1 MHLYTCQVL
10 PSPANTSY
18 TNLNQQSDSQGISPL
33 ICCSTAT
40 KDSVT
45 ADPNPLNLIVYF
57 SWFYP
62 GYEQRHKAAAVDFS
76 VVIGS

>member
-1 MHLYTCQVL
+1 MDIQFPLIHIHNWYTCIHVRNKTVL
-10 PSPANTSY
+10 PSQANTSY

-40 KDSVT
+40 KTSVT

-57 SWFYP
+57 S
-62 GYEQRHKAAAVDFS
+62 
-76 VVIGS
+76 